1 MASFTDNTQA
11 LSTFNPYIQQLPVDA
26 MVKVGMQKQKQ
37 YDEGIQKIQT
47 NIDNIAGLSIGRDVD
62 KAYLQTKIN
71 ELGNNLRVV
80 GAGDFSDFQ
89 LVNSVNGMTTQIA
102 KDPYIQA
109 AVMSTTNDSKQ
120 MAMLEEARQKGTL
133 TPHAEYNYQ
142 LQRNAYYDNSDL
154 KTKDNK
160 PVTFSGKYTASWD
173 IDKNILEAIKA
184 VGDSNWTADNV
195 FKLDGNGNIM
205 HYKDGSP
212 VYSEFAIR
220 EKRSGKFNENIS
232 AAIDSVLSRPEAKQE
247 LSMQGVYNYRGYNDV
262 NSFVQEYEKEKQ
274 KGIQIGEERKLELM
288 SKITLEND
296 PIVKKQLQQQ
306 LNKIESDITNLITAE
321 DLKISEVEEYGD
333 NINAYKASLQ
343 TQRKRNDYM
352 KMGVTET
359 YSKEYIESIPYKVA
373 QDKIKAERDW
383 WKSQDDS
390 KRGWFNSTTNRM
402 NANLAKDKWD
412 NDPKNPNRI
421 PLDPGT
427 TGDFSQLPVESRS
440 LFGEF
445 LTEGEQL
452 SQQMSEQKR
461 QFVVDYLLAINRG
474 NNKNTNSDKIKK
486 TIDFYLKKD
495 PNFIDKY
502 YEKGKKDV
510 AKNPTNRYFSNL
522 ITSLPVVTSTEAQLN
537 DYNIKLDE
545 INNSEEI
552 KQAAGKDL
560 DFAKIEKNLKT
571 FNADFSY
578 DDKKL
583 HWFGPPTAK
592 KSITPQDLINFAIV
606 SRGSLHSGKS
616 GTASNVLYNKAL
628 SLLNSKYGQDNEYF
642 IDFQAALKK
651 NKELAN
657 QYYNIKKYTS
667 SQKYTDVLTAK
678 EEYLKSRGMGNTQLI
693 TSVYTKGAK
702 EADKESTRDRISTV
716 LNTFK
721 EGNMDVS
728 EFKELMK
735 GNKEYSPNIKIDR
748 EKGLYN
754 LALYNGDKLVK
765 EVPITRQQLNY
776 IKDEYVQIPNVVSK
790 VQKQITWSGSNGT
803 SNIKGLDPADPDAYQ
818 YAYYP
823 FTYFFKKF
831 NRKDVLGADVKVNNM
846 GEYNTYLYVK
856 EGGDIIGIPYK
867 LNKGDIYPHSFTSA
881 DEADSWLKSVVTRP
895 GDIDNIINNSKN

>member
-1 MASFTDNTQA
+1 MASFTDNPQA
-11 LSTFNPYIQQLPVDA
+11 LSTFNPYIQQLPVSQ
-26 MVKVGMQKQKQ
+26 MVEVGLKKQKQ

-71 ELGNNLRVV
+71 ELGNNLKIV

-120 MAMLEEARQKGTL
+120 MAMIEEARQKGTL

-142 LQRNAYYDNSDL
+142 LQRNAYYDSSDL
-154 KTKDNK
+154 KNK
-160 PVTFSGKYTASWD
+160 EGNPITFSGKYTPSWD

-184 VGDSNWTADNV
+184 VGDSTWTADNV
-195 FKLDGNGNIM
+195 FKLDGNGRPMYN
-205 HYKDGSP
+205 KDGSP
-212 VYSEFAIR
+212 MYSEFAIK
-220 EKRSGKFNENIS
+220 EKRAGKFNENIS

-262 NSFVQEYEKEKQ
+262 NSFVQQYEKEKQ
-274 KGIQIGEERKLELM
+274 KGIQIGEERKLDLM
-288 SKITLEND
+288 SKITLETN

-359 YSKEYIESIPYKVA
+359 YSKEYIESIPHKVA
-373 QDKIKAERDW
+373 QEKIKAERDW

-390 KRGWFNSTTNRM
+390 KRGWFNSATNRQ
-402 NANLAKDKWD
+402 NANLAKEKWD

-421 PLDPGT
+421 PLSPNDS
-427 TGDFSQLPVESRS
+427 GDFTQLPVESRS

-445 LTEGEQL
+445 LTKGDEL
-452 SQQMSEQKR
+452 SQQMTEQKR
-461 QFVVDYLLAINRG
+461 QFVADYLQAINRG
-474 NNKNTNSDKIKK
+474 NNRNLSNEKIKK
-486 TIDFYLKKD
+486 DIDIFLKKD
-495 PNFIDKY
+495 PDFINKY
-502 YEKGKKDV
+502 YEKGKRDV
-510 AKNPTNRYFSNL
+510 ANHPTNRYFSNL

-537 DYNIKLDE
+537 DYNVKLDE

-552 KQAAGKDL
+552 KQATGKDL

-578 DDKKL
+578 DDKKI
-583 HWFGPPTAK
+583 HWFGPPTTK
-592 KSITPQDLINFAIV
+592 KTITPQDLINFAIA
-606 SRGSLHSGKS
+606 SRGELHSGKS
-616 GTASNVLYNKAL
+616 GSGSNVLYNKAVS
-628 SLLNSKYGQDNEYF
+628 SLNAKYGQNNDYF
-642 IDFQAALKK
+642 VDFLSALKS

-657 QYYNIKKYTS
+657 QYYNVRNYTS
-667 SQKYTDVLTAK
+667 SQKYIDVLAAK
-678 EEYLKSRGMGNTQLI
+678 EEYLKNRGMGNTQLI
-693 TSVYTKGAK
+693 TSVYNKGAK
-702 EADKESTRDRISTV
+702 EVDKASTRDRISTV

-728 EFKELMK
+728 EFKELMV

-748 EKGLYN
+748 EKGLYS
-754 LALYNGDKLVK
+754 LALYDGNALVK
-765 EVPITRQQLNY
+765 EVPITSKQLNY
-776 IKDEYVQIPNVVSK
+776 IKDEYVQTPQLVSK

-818 YAYYP
+818 HAYYP
-823 FTYFFKKF
+823 ATYFFQKF
-831 NRKDVLGADVKVNNM
+831 NRKDVLGADVKLNNM

-856 EGGDIIGIPYK
+856 EGNDVVGVPYK
-867 LNKGDIYPHSFTSA
+867 LNKGDIYPYSFTSA
-881 DEADSWLKSVVTRP
+881 DEADAWLKTVVKRP